1 MKKKYLMLFF
11 VLIFF
16 FPIFPKGNWEVGS
29 HYSYWTIDMISSFVE
44 ENLTPDIEY
53 YDPSK
58 ASLDFT
64 SEGNNYGFEVRF
76 FPAGENGSFS
86 IGVSY
91 ERNNFKARVDGLY
104 KDKDDGGNDYTATAY
119 GTLDLVPHSF
129 NFSIRWELWPKS
141 RIHPYIGFGFGLGKQ
156 TGSLTIHSKLV
167 TNIDGYDVVDETD
180 ESWTFD
186 DLKDEYKK
194 EEGKDFPV
202 SFFPIVHLNFG
213 FRGKIINNVY
223 LLAEVAVYDG
233 LIFRGGIAYRF

>member
-1 MKKKYLMLFF
+1 MRKKIFLP
-11 VLIFF
+11 VLIFLLF
-16 FPIFPKGNWEVGS
+16 LPAFSKNNWEIGT

-44 ENLTPDIEY
+44 DSLTPEIEY

-64 SEGNNYGFEVRF
+64 SEGNNFGFELRF
-76 FPAGENGSFS
+76 FPAGDKGSFS
-86 IGVSY
+86 IGISY
-91 ERNNFKARVDGLY
+91 ERNNFKARVDGSY
-104 KDKDDGGNDYTATAY
+104 KDKDDDGNDYTATAY

-129 NFSIRWELWPKS
+129 NFSIRWDLWPKA
-141 RIHPYIGFGFGLGKQ
+141 RVHPYIGFGFGFGQ
-156 TGSLTIHSKLV
+156 QEGILTIHSKLV
-167 TNIDGYDVVDETD
+167 TNVHGYNVVDESD

-202 SFFPIVHLNFG
+202 GFFPIIHFSFG
-213 FRGKIINNVY
+213 IRGKIVDHLY

-233 LIFRGGIAYRF
+233 MILRGGIAYRF